1 MKTVVLSWL
10 QNDGTM
16 RFSVDQLKG
25 KPLLPMFQ
33 PDALIVFRAKEVGYG
48 ERNLHHFEKVQTHS

>member
-1 MKTVVLSWL
+1 MKTVILSWL
-10 QNDGTM
+10 QNDGTR

-33 PDALIVFRAKEVGYG
+33 PDVLVIFRAKEVG
-48 ERNLHHFEKVQTHS
+48 ERNLHHFDKARAHS